1 MNESI
6 LIEKLNKMKNKIM
19 ERNVLLLIALGFGFN
34 RTLLYS
40 IAVGGVIT
48 LKEYLPILETLN
60 SLATTLG
67 TSGMNDTI
75 EKLRTVS
82 VPDAGGNLLVTMIIA
97 FLLNVLGWGL
107 DLRWSALAAGIIY
120 LLSLFIPG
128 ASKIILI
135 PAILCLLAFVSMK
148 KMGNKTLGNNDKAT
162 NNNES
167 RNSNEQ

>member
-1 MNESI
+1 MNKSI

-19 ERNVLLLIALGFGFN
+19 ERNVLLLIAWFFGLQSMTASLSVFSGRAAGIALGFKYEEIDTGHKF
-34 RTLLYS
+34 
-40 IAVGGVIT
+40 IT
-48 LKEYLPILETLN
+48 
-60 SLATTLG
+60 
-67 TSGMNDTI
+67 
-75 EKLRTVS
+75 
-82 VPDAGGNLLVTMIIA
+82 
-97 FLLNVLGWGL
+97 FLLIIVAFILNILGWGL

-135 PAILCLLAFVSMK
+135 PAILCLLAFISMK

-162 NNNES
+162 NNSES